1 MTARKAT
8 TTKKAS
14 KAKSSAAKTRS
25 TRSSAQTKASAKTSP
40 KSKAVTATRAA
51 TKTRSSAA
59 RATNSTSIKAAP
71 IKATPIQAT
80 PIKAA
85 PALKRPK
92 PLSPEDSKHFEE
104 LLLTERERLMREMGH
119 LENNVLNRSM
129 RESSG
134 ELSGYSLHMAD
145 NGTDSMEREKA
156 FLFASTEGRALLD
169 VNEALR
175 RLYNGQYG
183 NCEVCSGP
191 VGKGRLEVVPHAR
204 LCVSCKEQEER
215 NQAGRAR

>member
-8 TTKKAS
+8 TTKKAT
-14 KAKSSAAKTRS
+14 KAKSSAAKTKS
-25 TRSSAQTKASAKTSP
+25 TRSSARTKVSAKTSP
-40 KSKAVTATRAA
+40 KSRTATATRTA
-51 TKTRSSAA
+51 TKTTSSVA
-59 RATNSTSIKAAP
+59 RATNSTSIKTAP
-71 IKATPIQAT
+71 VKTAPV
-80 PIKAA
+80 KAA
-85 PALKRPK
+85 PARKGPK
-92 PLSPEDSKHFEE
+92 PLSPEDSKHFEG

-134 ELSGYSLHMAD
+134 ELSGYSFHMAD
-145 NGTDSMEREKA
+145 IGTDSMEREKA

-183 NCEVCSGP
+183 SCEVCTRP
-191 VGKGRLEVVPHAR
+191 VGKERLEVVPHAR

-215 NQAGRAR
+215 NQASRAR

>member
-59 RATNSTSIKAAP
+59 RATNSTSIKAA
-71 IKATPIQAT
+71 